1 MTLPA
6 ALPTRLA
13 FYLAAVQCLATV
25 TWIAYVVYLPQ
36 LAASAGVPASAVG
49 WILLADQ
56 AVFALADLALGR
68 AADRALRVLRT
79 LGFWLIAITVVSGA
93 ALVAVP
99 MIAGAGAP
107 RLFLALIFF
116 WALTSSVLRAP
127 ALALV
132 AKRTPKPALP
142 WLATLV
148 VIGTALAAAA
158 APYLALI
165 TKEVDPQWPFLLAT
179 LTLLAA
185 VVGLALAERQGAPPD
200 RGSVTAS
207 DEAPAV
213 APANQAVVAAFFAA
227 AALLAVGLQIH
238 TNINTAPRYKQFASA
253 DALPWL
259 LPVFAVGTSLL
270 AFAGGRASQRAGP
283 LAALS
288 WAALIG
294 AVFCAGAAAAPGLV
308 PLTLAQFLAGGA
320 WGAINSVLLAYAL
333 TLGKPG
339 REGAMAGR
347 LTALLAAAALLR
359 LGLVNLQIPS
369 LPPMAAVL
377 PWLPALCWAG
387 AALVLWRARSAARGA

>member
-165 TKEVDPQWPFLLAT
+165 MKEVDPQWPFLLAT

-200 RGSVTAS
+200 RGSATAS

-259 LPVFAVGTSLL
+259 LPIFAVGTSLL

-387 AALVLWRARSAARGA
+387 AALVLWRVRSAARGA